1 MQSPSAQSVRPTSG
15 LSDDERFRLLVDAIT
30 DYAIYMLDPKGHV
43 VSWNAGAERF
53 KGYTAAEIIGGHFS
67 LFYTPEDVE
76 AGVPARALKTSAET
90 GKFEIEGWRVR
101 KDGSRFWA
109 HVVID
114 PIHDPEGELLGFAKI
129 TRDLSERKQA
139 EQTLH
144 LNQEELRLLVQSVTD
159 YAIYMLDPEGH
170 VVSWNAGAQRI
181 KGYRPEEIIG
191 RHFSDFYTAADRDAG
206 EPQRA
211 LATALEQGRF
221 EKEGERVRKDGSIFW
236 ASVVIDPIR
245 TADGRVLGFAKITR
259 DITERRLAE
268 RNLEQ
273 TREALFQS
281 QKMEAIGQQ
290 IGR

>member
-1 MQSPSAQSVRPTSG
+1 MNSPSAKSVRPTST
-15 LSDDERFRLLVDAIT
+15 LSDDERFRLLVNAVT

-53 KGYTAAEIIGGHFS
+53 KGYTAAEIIGSHFS
-67 LFYTPEDVE
+67 VFYTPEDVE
-76 AGVPARALKTSAET
+76 AGIPALALKTSAET
-90 GKFEIEGWRVR
+90 GKFEAEGWRVR
-101 KDGSRFWA
+101 KDGTRFWA
-109 HVVID
+109 HVVLD
-114 PIHDPEGELLGFAKI
+114 PIRDHGGELLGFAKI
-129 TRDLSERKQA
+129 TRDLSERKHA

-211 LATALEQGRF
+211 LATALAQGRF

-236 ASVVIDPIR
+236 ANVVIDPIR
-245 TADGRVLGFAKITR
+245 TADGRVLGF
-259 DITERRLAE
+259 
-268 RNLEQ
+268 
-273 TREALFQS
+273 S
-281 QKMEAIGQQ
+281 
-290 IGR
+290 